1 MKEEQLLQKLREA
14 FKAEA
19 EERLKTI
26 SSSLVQLEEASS
38 SPDKQKPILEVIF
51 REAHSLKGASRAV
64 NLVNIEILCQS
75 MESVFSALKKGEIP
89 LTPELFD
96 KLHYTVESIEGILM
110 DPDKDQSPEVQEEIP
125 KILNLLE
132 SLISGNG
139 EGSKQYKGE
148 KAKKDNDKVILQS
161 PGEMHKQDCVGRK
174 TEIPADIMPDDK
186 VKDIAPEDTVSAVE
200 ESAEDEERQGH
211 RDSSENDIDAAP
223 TKDKSIN
230 EGKALRG
237 IKAAQ
242 NRPLISGTVRIST
255 EKLDTLMRKA
265 EELILL
271 KLAESQHMMNLQ
283 DTMQSFELWKKKWVK
298 IESEFRLLSRSTQKE
313 DIKNQNH
320 AAMIEFSSLLDWN
333 QEHIQSLERKIRTLV
348 QTSEHNHHSLGRMV
362 DDLLDDMK
370 MVTML
375 PFSTLFEILP
385 RMVRDIAR
393 NQGKEV
399 DLKLNGG
406 DIEIDRRILEE
417 MKDPIIHL
425 LRNSIDH
432 GLEEPEQRE
441 ALKKPRHGVINFSIT
456 QTEGNKVEILFSD
469 DGKGIDFERVKKEA
483 AARGIISKKEEKTL
497 KDHEALPLIF
507 RSGVTTSPMIT
518 QISGRG
524 LGLAIVQ
531 EKVEQLGGSLSL
543 ESNPGMGAT
552 FRILLPVTMA
562 TFKGILVQAA
572 NNLFVV
578 PTSHVERV
586 VRIQK
591 AEVKSVENSAT
602 IPLNGKTVSLVD
614 LGDVLDL
621 PRKENK
627 EEESKYITV
636 LILGVEE
643 KQIAFKIDEVLTE
656 QEVLVKSMGK
666 QLSRVRNIAGATVL
680 GSGEVVP
687 ILNAQ
692 DLLKSALKVNFISDG
707 INVMEKEAETQK
719 KSILV
724 VEDSITSRMLIKNIL
739 ESYGYYVK
747 TASDG
752 LDGFNTLK
760 AEDFDLVV
768 SDVEMPNMS
777 GFDLTARIR
786 AEKGISHIPV
796 VLCTSLESKEDRE
809 RGVDVGANAYIVK
822 SSFDQSN
829 LLEVIKRLS

>member
-26 SSSLVQLEEASS
+26 SSSLVQLEEVSS
-38 SPDKQKPILEVIF
+38 SPDKQKPVLEVIF

-110 DPDKDQSPEVQEEIP
+110 DPDKDQSPELQEEIP
-125 KILNLLE
+125 KIISLLE
-132 SLISGNG
+132 SLIKGNG
-139 EGSKQYKGE
+139 EDSNQYKGE
-148 KAKKDNDKVILQS
+148 KAKKDNDKIASQS
-161 PGEMHKQDCVGRK
+161 PGEMHTQDHVDRK
-174 TEIPADIMPDDK
+174 TGSPSDIMPDVK
-186 VKDIAPEDTVSAVE
+186 GKDIVVSFVE
-200 ESAEDEERQGH
+200 ESAENGERQDHG
-211 RDSSENDIDAAP
+211 DSSEDDADVAP
-223 TKDKSIN
+223 SKNKSMN
-230 EGKALRG
+230 EGKPLRG
-237 IKAAQ
+237 IQAAQ

-320 AAMIEFSSLLDWN
+320 TAMIEFSSLLDWN

-399 DLKLNGG
+399 DLKLQGG

-432 GLEEPEQRE
+432 GIEEPEQRE
-441 ALKKPRHGVINFSIT
+441 ALKKPRHGIINFSIT

-469 DGKGIDFERVKKEA
+469 DGRGIDFERVKKEA

-543 ESNPGMGAT
+543 ESNPGMGTT

-591 AEVKSVENSAT
+591 AEVKSVENNAT

-621 PRKENK
+621 PQKENN

-707 INVMEKEAETQK
+707 INVIEKEAETQK

>member
-1 MKEEQLLQKLREA
+1 VR
-14 FKAEA
+14 
-19 EERLKTI
+19 
-26 SSSLVQLEEASS
+26 
-38 SPDKQKPILEVIF
+38 
-51 REAHSLKGASRAV
+51 
-64 NLVNIEILCQS
+64 
-75 MESVFSALKKGEIP
+75 
-89 LTPELFD
+89 
-96 KLHYTVESIEGILM
+96 
-110 DPDKDQSPEVQEEIP
+110 
-125 KILNLLE
+125 
-132 SLISGNG
+132 
-139 EGSKQYKGE
+139 
-148 KAKKDNDKVILQS
+148 
-161 PGEMHKQDCVGRK
+161 
-174 TEIPADIMPDDK
+174 
-186 VKDIAPEDTVSAVE
+186 
-200 ESAEDEERQGH
+200 ESAEDEEKLHPQYPSKDH
-211 RDSSENDIDAAP
+211 VEAAAS
-223 TKDKSIN
+223 KDKSEN
-230 EGKALRG
+230 EGKTLRG
-237 IKAAQ
+237 LQAAQ

-298 IESEFRLLSRSTQKE
+298 IESELRSLSKSNQKE
-313 DIKNQNH
+313 DIKCQSYSS
-320 AAMIEFSSLLDWN
+320 MIEFSSLLDWN

-385 RMVRDIAR
+385 RMVRDISR
-393 NQGKEV
+393 NQGKEI
-399 DLKLNGG
+399 DLKLQGG
-406 DIEIDRRILEE
+406 DVEIDRRILEE

-432 GLEEPEQRE
+432 GIEDPAQRE
-441 ALKKPRHGVINFSIT
+441 VLKKPRHGVINFSIT

-483 AARGIISKKEEKTL
+483 AARGIISKKEEKNL

-543 ESNPGMGAT
+543 ETNPGMGIT

-572 NNLFVV
+572 NDLFVV

-586 VRIQK
+586 VRMHK
-591 AEVKSVENSAT
+591 AEVKSVENNAT

-627 EEESKYITV
+627 EEETKYITV
-636 LILGVEE
+636 LILGVDE

-707 INVMEKEAETQK
+707 INVIEKEIETQK

-768 SDVEMPNMS
+768 SDVEMPNMN
-777 GFDLTARIR
+777 GFDLTAKIR
-786 AEKGISHIPV
+786 SEKGISHVPV
-796 VLCTSLESKEDRE
+796 VLCTSLESREDRE

>member
-19 EERLKTI
+19 DERLKTI
-26 SSSLVQLEEASS
+26 SSSLVQLEEVSS
-38 SPDKQKPILEVIF
+38 LPDKQKPILEVIF

-110 DPDKDQSPEVQEEIP
+110 DPEKDQSPELQEEIP
-125 KILNLLE
+125 KILSLLE
-132 SLISGNG
+132 SLTSGNG
-139 EGSKQYKGE
+139 DGSTQCEGE
-148 KAKKDNDKVILQS
+148 KAKKDCDKAPAQS
-161 PGEMHKQDCVGRK
+161 SGEKQTQDHAERK
-174 TEIPADIMPDDK
+174 AESPANVVSDSKGKDA
-186 VKDIAPEDTVSAVE
+186 VKENKIFEAE
-200 ESAEDEERQGH
+200 ESEKDEES
-211 RDSSENDIDAAP
+211 RDHQDTLDDNTGVAP
-223 TKDKSIN
+223 SQNKSIN
-230 EGKALRG
+230 EGKPIRG
-237 IKAAQ
+237 IQAAQ

-255 EKLDTLMRKA
+255 EKLDALMRKA

-283 DTMQSFELWKKKWVK
+283 DTMQSFDLWKKKWVK
-298 IESEFRLLSRSTQKE
+298 IESELRLLSRSTQKE
-313 DIKNQNH
+313 EIKNQNYSSI
-320 AAMIEFSSLLDWN
+320 IEFSSLLDWN

-399 DLKLNGG
+399 DLKLHGG
-406 DIEIDRRILEE
+406 DVEIDRRILEE

-432 GLEEPEQRE
+432 GIEDPALREES
-441 ALKKPRHGVINFSIT
+441 KKPRHGLIKFSIT

-483 AARGIISKKEEKTL
+483 AARGLISKKEEKNL

-543 ESNPGMGAT
+543 ESNPGMGTT

-591 AEVKSVENSAT
+591 SEVKSVENNAT

-621 PRKENK
+621 PQKENK

-692 DLLKSALKVNFISDG
+692 DLLKSALKINFISDG
-707 INVMEKEAETQK
+707 INMIEKEAETQK

-777 GFDLTARIR
+777 GFDLTAKIR
-786 AEKGISHIPV
+786 GEKGISHIPV